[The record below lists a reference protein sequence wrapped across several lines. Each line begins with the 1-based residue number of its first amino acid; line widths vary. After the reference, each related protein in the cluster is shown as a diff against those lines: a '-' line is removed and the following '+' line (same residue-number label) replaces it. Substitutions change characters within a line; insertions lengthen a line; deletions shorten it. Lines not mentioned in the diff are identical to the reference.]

1 MIVDSV
7 RTHLHPETIQ
17 ILRRKG
23 AVVAVVPGGCTM
35 YLQVLDVSIFSTFKK
50 HYNDAAEEYLDANG
64 PRHQLKLTASSS
76 RILCTR
82 LTMVAWQ
89 RTIKSVD
96 FGAEFKNIGY
106 IWVDD
111 SPVIPRT
118 LSGYSF
124 DPTSV
129 VLSSIQQNEVIDE
142 NQSEIPIKETRSHTQ
157 ATLDRFWKK

>member
-1 MIVDSV
+1 
-7 RTHLHPETIQ
+7 
-17 ILRRKG
+17 
-23 AVVAVVPGGCTM
+23 
-35 YLQVLDVSIFSTFKK
+35 
-50 HYNDAAEEYLDANG
+50 
-64 PRHQLKLTASSS
+64 
-76 RILCTR
+76 
-82 LTMVAWQ
+82 MVAWQ